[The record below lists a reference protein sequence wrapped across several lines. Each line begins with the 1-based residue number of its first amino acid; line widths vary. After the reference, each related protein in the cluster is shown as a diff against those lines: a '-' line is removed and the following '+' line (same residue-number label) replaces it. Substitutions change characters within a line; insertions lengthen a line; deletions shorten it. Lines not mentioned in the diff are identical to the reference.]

1 MANIDK
7 HKNFLEKR
15 IKKFDKVVK
24 FIIEKLDKEFPPHKL
39 YPPCP
44 KEYYAILELLSNYRQ
59 RSSSTQALLFEYIKR
74 HTVPVKEIIK
84 KEPRE
89 IVSGTYL
96 RWERRMF
103 NEAKQR
109 FFNRVN

>member
-1 MANIDK
+1 MSTDVK
-7 HKNFLEKR
+7 YKNFLEKR

-44 KEYYAILELLSNYRQ
+44 KEYYALLELMNNYRQ
-59 RSSSTQALLFEYIKR
+59 RSSLTQVLLFEYIKR
-74 HTVPVKEIIK
+74 QAEPLKEIIK

-96 RWERRMF
+96 RWEKRMF
-103 NEAKQR
+103 NEAKER
-109 FFNRVN
+109 FLKRR